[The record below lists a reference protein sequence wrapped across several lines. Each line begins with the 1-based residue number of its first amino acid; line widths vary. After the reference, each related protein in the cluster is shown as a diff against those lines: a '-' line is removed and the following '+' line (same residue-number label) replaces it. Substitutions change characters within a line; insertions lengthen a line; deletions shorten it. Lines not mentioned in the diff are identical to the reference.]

1 MEQSIITTSASGNDC
16 SVKEEGSTE
25 LIHEVTSLNL
35 VRNIDRLSITN
46 DATVN
51 SIGAEKL
58 KVAPP
63 DSSDDKSSVSSNRTT
78 GVTFDIPVTS
88 STAAQP
94 TIVTTGN
101 HGNCTSV
108 FIDVVEWLSP
118 LIIGQLDGKVK
129 LLYMESLWR
138 EKSTFIEH
146 HLLLQS
152 IYTLV

>member
-16 SVKEEGSTE
+16 SVKEKG

-51 SIGAEKL
+51 SVGAEKL

-63 DSSDDKSSVSSNRTT
+63 NSSDDKSSVSSNRTT

-88 STAAQP
+88 STAPQP
-94 TIVTTGN
+94 TIVTAGN

-146 HLLLQS
+146 HL
-152 IYTLV
+152 